1 MTDQKGKPTNNSEK
15 VTSVPPTT
23 EYVKKGKEPNVNKD
37 KNR

>member
-1 MTDQKGKPTNNSEK
+1 MSDSKGKPTNNSEK
-15 VTSVPPTT
+15 PASAPPTT